1 MTSSGQPRRL
11 GAALRR
17 WETVLV
23 VILVAICAINAL
35 ATPYFLDL
43 HNLFDST
50 LMFSEKAIMALPM
63 TLVIIGRDI
72 DLSVASIVALCSTA
86 MGYLASEGVGSLGLV
101 AASLTVGTLAGMF
114 NGAIITRF
122 RVPAIV
128 VTIGTLSLFRGIP
141 SVVLGDG
148 AYTDYPEGFS
158 QLGQGYLFD
167 LIPYQFVVFVGLAI
181 GFTVLLHRTVI
192 GRNLYAYGHNPDAAR
207 YSGIPV
213 DRYRFWLF
221 TLNGLICGLAA
232 AFLTSRVGATRP
244 NIAQGWDLEVITIV
258 VLGGVSIMGGTGTM
272 PGVGL
277 SILVMGTLT
286 FGLSLRNIAGII
298 MSIVIGVLLIAA
310 VALPIVARKI
320 SARRARALS

>member
-86 MGYLASEGVGSLGLV
+86 MGYLASQGVGSLGLV

-148 AYTDYPEGFS
+148 AYTDYPDGFS
-158 QLGQGYLFD
+158 VLGQGYLFD